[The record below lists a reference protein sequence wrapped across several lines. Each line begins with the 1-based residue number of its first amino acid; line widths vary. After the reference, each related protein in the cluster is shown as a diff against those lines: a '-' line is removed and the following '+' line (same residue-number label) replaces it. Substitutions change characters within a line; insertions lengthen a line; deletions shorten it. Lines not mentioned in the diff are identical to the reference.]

1 MSRYLCINQISK
13 AMAEDVQMI
22 NHTITTPNGEPTAIV
37 TQQTVTQLIPKEKKK
52 VGGWRPNSG
61 RKRRMDEEEI
71 IRKLAPMET
80 KAFGKLAELIER
92 GDVKALELYLKYYLG
107 IPTQRIESKIE
118 GNLSAISVHVVRPM
132 VTETP
137 SNDGGEL

>member
-1 MSRYLCINQISK
+1 MG
-13 AMAEDVQMI
+13 EDVQMI
-22 NHTITTPNGEPTAIV
+22 NHTITTEIGEPTTLT
-37 TQQTVTQLIPKEKKK
+37 TQQNVTQLIPKEKKK

-61 RKRRMDEEEI
+61 RKRRMEEEEI

-118 GNLSAISVHVVRPM
+118 GNLSAISVHVVRPLM
-132 VTETP
+132 SETSP
-137 SNDGGEL
+137 HDRGEL